1 LGTSLREQTIDW
13 RGVIWLA
20 SRHWV
25 LPSFAAGLQWHGMA
39 AAPPAVVADALAA
52 ARSLNRERNHILRQ
66 ALTELTA
73 TLNRQ
78 GLEPLLLKGA
88 NALLA
93 DAYPGAEDRM
103 IGDLDLYL
111 PEAAHPAATA
121 ALMELRY
128 REAEESWQMMLLTDR
143 RSHHHGIPLLHT
155 SRPVKVELH
164 RRILKCPKDDAHL
177 VRHMNTERVTLAP
190 GITAQ
195 VPDSATRLRH
205 NYLHA
210 HIYDRQAVRR
220 RLNLR
225 QLLEFSRLAESLG
238 PNDPQVL
245 LAGLRSQRQRCFH
258 EYWAQAEHWLQ
269 LPYPTNLPRSPRQQ
283 RELWLTEQAAQSRI
297 WSNGFSVYNATLRL
311 PRRLWGLG
319 VRLVQAPGYFP
330 VRYRMWRNHDR

>member
-1 LGTSLREQTIDW
+1 LGTSLREQRIDW

-25 LPSFAAGLQWHGMA
+25 LPSFAAGLQWHGVV
-39 AAPPAVVADALAA
+39 AAPPAAVADALTA
-52 ARSLNRERNHILRQ
+52 ARSLNRERNQILRQ

-73 TLNRQ
+73 TLNRL

-88 NALLA
+88 NALLP

-111 PEAAHPAATA
+111 PEAAHPAATG
-121 ALMELRY
+121 ALVDLGY
-128 REAEESWQMMLLTDR
+128 HVAEESWQMMLLTDR
-143 RSHHHGIPLLHT
+143 RSHHHGIPLLHE

-177 VRHMNTERVTLAP
+177 VRHMNTQRVALAP

-225 QLLEFSRLAESLG
+225 QLLEFARLAESHGPIDPRALLG
-238 PNDPQVL
+238 
-245 LAGLRSQRQRCFH
+245 GLRPQRQQCFL
-258 EYWAQAEHWLQ
+258 EYWAQAEHWLN
-269 LPYPTNLPRSPRQQ
+269 LPYPADLPRSPYQQ
-283 RELWLTEQAAQSRI
+283 RELWLTERAAESRI
-297 WSNGFSVYNATLRL
+297 WSSGFSLYNATLRL

-319 VRLVQAPGYFP
+319 VRVVQAPGYFP
-330 VRYRMWRNHDR
+330 VKVKALLDR